1 MQQLSNAGMNNANMG
16 RGNAASGAMNPVAVL
31 QLLQSLQGLS
41 QLAQL
46 TSNLNNSGGGLG
58 AALGSLTG
66 AGGMAGVGGAP
77 GMSDSAAS
85 NPLAALSGLGM
96 LGNSLGL
103 GAGTGTVG
111 GSGSLGGG
119 MGSFLQGDSGAS
131 GKQVFVRNVSVVF
144 FLFFCFFQNN
154 VDCPCIHM
162 RCLWLQLDDFFIF
175 SRESCRNIQMSSRK
189 IAPKSLKSHPV
200 YRNFSK
206 KMNVGKVVL
215 SG

>member
-16 RGNAASGAMNPVAVL
+16 RGNAAGGAMNPVAVL

-103 GAGTGTVG
+103 GAGTGTGG

-131 GKQVFVRNVSVVF
+131 GKQVFVRNVSAIF
-144 FLFFCFFQNN
+144 FFFQNN
-154 VDCPCIHM
+154 FDCPCIHM
-162 RCLWLQLDDFFIF
+162 RCLWLQLDDFFF
-175 SRESCRNIQMSSRK
+175 SRESCRNILMSSRK

>member
-16 RGNAASGAMNPVAVL
+16 RGNAAGGAMNPVAVL

-46 TSNLNNSGGGLG
+46 TSNLNNSGGGLA

-103 GAGTGTVG
+103 GAGTGTGG

-131 GKQVFVRNVSVVF
+131 GKQVFVRNLPWRYTWQDLKDKFKGAGRVVRADIMTEAGGRSKGCGTV
-144 FLFFCFFQNN
+144 LFESSEDAAHAISMYNGTLI
-154 VDCPCIHM
+154 DG
-162 RCLWLQLDDFFIF
+162 
-175 SRESCRNIQMSSRK
+175 REIDVRMDR
-189 IAPKSLKSHPV
+189 L
-200 YRNFSK
+200 
-206 KMNVGKVVL
+206 G
-215 SG
+215 

>member
-16 RGNAASGAMNPVAVL
+16 RNNAASGAMNPVAVL

-66 AGGMAGVGGAP
+66 GGGMTGVGGAP
-77 GMSDSAAS
+77 GMSDSSAS

-103 GAGTGTVG
+103 GAATGTGG
-111 GSGSLGGG
+111 GSGSVSGGL
-119 MGSFLQGDSGAS
+119 GSFLQGDSGTS
-131 GKQVFVRNVSVVF
+131 GKQVFVRNVSAVF
-144 FLFFCFFQNN
+144 FFSFKTA
-154 VDCPCIHM
+154 VVA
-162 RCLWLQLDDFFIF
+162 RSYTRFICRGNSMYPL
-175 SRESCRNIQMSSRK
+175 SRESCRNIQMSVVENRAK
-189 IAPKSLKSHPV
+189 ISEIISCLHKLVKS
-200 YRNFSK
+200 
-206 KMNVGKVVL
+206 
-215 SG
+215 

>member
-16 RGNAASGAMNPVAVL
+16 RGNAAGGAMNPVAVL

-103 GAGTGTVG
+103 GAGTGTGG

-131 GKQVFVRNVSVVF
+131 GKQVFVRNVSAIFFFKITLIAHVYTCDVCGCNSMIFYFLARKLQEYSDVVAE
-144 FLFFCFFQNN
+144 NRAKISE
-154 VDCPCIHM
+154 VAPC
-162 RCLWLQLDDFFIF
+162 LLEF
-175 SRESCRNIQMSSRK
+175 
-189 IAPKSLKSHPV
+189 
-200 YRNFSK
+200 
-206 KMNVGKVVL
+206 
-215 SG
+215 

>member
-16 RGNAASGAMNPVAVL
+16 RGNAAGGAMNPVAVL

-46 TSNLNNSGGGLG
+46 TSNLNNSGGGLA

-103 GAGTGTVG
+103 GAGTGTGG

-144 FLFFCFFQNN
+144 FCFF
-154 VDCPCIHM
+154 V
-162 RCLWLQLDDFFIF
+162 FFKITLIARVYTCDACGCNSMIF
-175 SRESCRNIQMSSRK
+175 FSSRESCRNIQMSSRK
-189 IAPKSLKSHPV
+189 IAPNSLKSHPV
-200 YRNFSK
+200 YRSYSK
-206 KMNVGKVVL
+206 KMNVGKVLL